1 MTFVI
6 KLNRV
11 HGIERASEVPV
22 EQHFVSVNMRLHEK
36 KTHIGTPQRQ
46 AVLLERK
53 NLVLHFR
60 FISKYPRRLAAV
72 IESIRKYLASN

>member
-1 MTFVI
+1 
-6 KLNRV
+6 
-11 HGIERASEVPV
+11 
-22 EQHFVSVNMRLHEK
+22 MRLHEK

-60 FISKYPRRLAAV
+60 FISKYPKRLAAV